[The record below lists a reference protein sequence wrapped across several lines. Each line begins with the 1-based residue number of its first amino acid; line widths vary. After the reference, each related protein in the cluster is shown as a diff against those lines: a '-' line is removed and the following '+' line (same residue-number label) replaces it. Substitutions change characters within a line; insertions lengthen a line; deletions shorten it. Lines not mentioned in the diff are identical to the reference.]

1 MSVLI
6 IWDIKIPIGNEPI
19 EFNNYLEVFL
29 STVSNSDES
38 IIPALLQ
45 ASNMFSLF
53 WTSLIQISSF
63 SVSFTSI
70 IDMIILYYFVYIKIM
85 I

>member
-1 MSVLI
+1 MK
-6 IWDIKIPIGNEPI
+6 DKIPIGNEPI

-45 ASNMFSLF
+45 AS
-53 WTSLIQISSF
+53 
-63 SVSFTSI
+63 
-70 IDMIILYYFVYIKIM
+70 
-85 I
+85 